1 MFVDRQVFEV
11 LAELLC
17 PSLQEIRRGKV
28 SEIGWLTAWANHG
41 MKRVALRNFGLE
53 QAELLA
59 SEPYVK
65 GLVKGREFQLSFQV

>member
-28 SEIGWLTAWANHG
+28 SEIGWLATWANHD
-41 MKRVALRNFGLE
+41 MERVALRNFGLE
-53 QAELLA
+53 EAELLA

-65 GLVKGREFQLSFQV
+65 GLVEERAFQRSFEV